1 MSAVTDRPLE
11 GKVALITGAAV
22 GIGAAIAER
31 LAAAGADVALT
42 YFGHDPAEVTDSI
55 REKGVR
61 VVSSRVDARDGTA
74 VSAAVS
80 AARAELGAIDILVNN
95 AGGLVQRQGVHEAT
109 DEHWHHVIDLN
120 LSSAFYFT
128 RACVPLLGE
137 GGRIVSVSSLA
148 AHNGG
153 GAGAFAYAAGKAGLL
168 GLTRALAK
176 ELAPRGITVN
186 AVAPGFILDT
196 PFHEQFTPEA
206 AQRAAVAAT
215 PVGRAGSPADI
226 AAAVEYLV
234 SADASFCTGVVL
246 DLNGGTYFI

>member
-1 MSAVTDRPLE
+1 MNQHLK
-11 GKVALITGAAV
+11 GKVALVTGAAV

-42 YFGHDPAEVTDSI
+42 HFGHDPADAI
-55 REKGVR
+55 AKVR
-61 VVSSRVDARDGTA
+61 AHGARAVSYRVDARD
-74 VSAAVS
+74 SAAVTDTVRS
-80 AARAELGAIDILVNN
+80 AESALGRIDILVNN
-95 AGGLVQRQGVHEAT
+95 AGGLVERQGIAEAS

-128 RACVPLLGE
+128 RACEPLLPD
-137 GGRIVSVSSLA
+137 GGRIVAVSSLA

-153 GAGAFAYAAGKAGLL
+153 GAGAFAYAAGKAGML

-196 PFHEQFTPEA
+196 PFHEQFTSQA
-206 AQRAAVAAT
+206 AQVAAVAST
-215 PVGRAGSPADI
+215 PVGRAGEPSDI